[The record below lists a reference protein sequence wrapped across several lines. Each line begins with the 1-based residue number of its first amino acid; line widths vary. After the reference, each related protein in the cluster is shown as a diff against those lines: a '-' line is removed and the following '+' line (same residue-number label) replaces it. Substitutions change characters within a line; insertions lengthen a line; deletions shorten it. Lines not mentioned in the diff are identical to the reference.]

1 MYWFWLNMPLAAA
14 FFVAWVGIP
23 MWLVF
28 KRPGW
33 GARPL
38 AAPAPAYA
46 HQASPSAPR
55 TEPVERRSGDDRRR
69 LLTARPSC

>member
-33 GARPL
+33 GARP
-38 AAPAPAYA
+38 AVAYAPAHA
-46 HQASPSAPR
+46 HQATS
-55 TEPVERRSGDDRRR
+55 TEPQTAPVERLSDD
-69 LLTARPSC
+69 LVGVA